1 MTDGNDAI
9 AILVVDDFEDHRE
22 VLVEHLWL
30 LGYKNTLEAENGEDA
45 LRQLAEH
52 KVDLVLLDV
61 VMPKLDGYGVLER
74 MKSDEGLRHIPVI
87 MVSALAE
94 FETAVRC
101 IEKGAEDRLP
111 KPFDPAVL
119 KARISASLEKK
130 RWRDRELAYLEAIDR
145 ERQRADELLRAI
157 LPSPAVEELRTHDR
171 VAPRQFEAVTVL
183 FADLVGFTAYCEV
196 HEPNDVV
203 TKLDRLAERSET
215 LIERHGLEKIKTV
228 GDGMMATANLLQP
241 ADDPVMRAL
250 RCAFDLLDAAQAASP
265 DWQLRVG
272 LHVGP
277 VVAGVI
283 GRSKFTYD
291 LWGDTVNVAARLAG
305 LGPRAAVN
313 LSGSAWEQVR
323 DRCDGERLDD
333 VKIKGK
339 VGLEIY
345 RCHGLR

>member
-1 MTDGNDAI
+1 MTAERDDS
-9 AILVVDDFEDHRE
+9 AILVVDDFDDQRE

-30 LGYKNTLEAENGEDA
+30 LGYKNTLEAEDGEHA
-45 LRQLAEH
+45 LRQLAAH
-52 KVDLVLLDV
+52 QVDLVLLDV

-74 MKSDEGLRHIPVI
+74 MKSDETLRHIPVI

-130 RWRDRELAYLEAIDR
+130 RWRDRERAYLKEIDR
-145 ERQRADELLRAI
+145 ERQRTDELLRAI
-157 LPSPAVEELRTHDR
+157 LPGPAVEELRANDR
-171 VAPRQFEAVTVL
+171 VAPRQFESVTVL

-203 TKLDRLAERSET
+203 SKLDRLAEHSET
-215 LIERHGLEKIKTV
+215 VIERHGLEKIKTV

-241 ADDPVMRAL
+241 ADDPVMQAL
-250 RCAFDLLDAAQAASP
+250 HCAFDLLEAAESVSS

-272 LHVGP
+272 IHVGP

-313 LSGSAWEQVR
+313 LSGSAWKEVQ
-323 DRCDGERLDD
+323 DRCSAERLDD